1 MCGIE
6 EREDEVLMLKIDKYN
21 KYEAYD
27 GKACAMLSYSNDP
40 LTAL

>member
-27 GKACAMLSYSNDP
+27 GKTCAMLSYSNDL

>member
-27 GKACAMLSYSNDP
+27 GMECAMLLCLNGV
-40 LTAL
+40 LTAM

>member
-6 EREDEVLMLKIDKYN
+6 EREDEVLMLKIDRCN

-27 GKACAMLSYSNDP
+27 GRECAVLSCSNDL